1 MIGREFID
9 KIQELVIEG
18 QEPRVI
24 DGRTY
29 YRGREIMDEQIDS
42 ITLSTLEGFAELT
55 NYLHSGG
62 VPCFGVCVTTPE
74 SVCLLGAPDRHKRRD
89 ILAYGNSP
97 DRGSFPFENWLSQED
112 FVTMAQACFV
122 PTKELENVLHIVGT
136 LKAGRVTTYEDDGVT
151 QQVNATAG
159 VTRATHVEV
168 PNPVILRPWRTFAE
182 IEQPPSSF
190 ILRLRGGDENQKPQI
205 GLYEVIGGGWK
216 IMAMEIIT
224 NHLRGLIDAE
234 IPIFV

>member
-1 MIGREFID
+1 MIDRNFIEKIEELTLQGETPRE
-9 KIQELVIEG
+9 
-18 QEPRVI
+18 I
-24 DGRTY
+24 DGRTF
-29 YRGREIMDEQIDS
+29 YRGREIMDVELDA
-42 ITLSTLEGFAELT
+42 ITLSTLGGFAELAEC
-55 NYLHSGG
+55 LFVGG
-62 VPCFGVCVTTPE
+62 VPIFGAVVTTPE
-74 SVCLLGAPDRHKRRD
+74 SVCLLGNPDKHKRRG
-89 ILAYGNSP
+89 ILAYANSP

-122 PTKELENVLHIVGT
+122 RTDELDDVLRLVGT

-151 QQVNATAG
+151 QQVNAAAG

-168 PNPVILRPWRTFAE
+168 PNPVSLCPWRTFVE
-182 IEQPPSSF
+182 IEQPPSDF

-216 IMAMEIIT
+216 LAAMTAIAA
-224 NHLRGLIDAE
+224 HLREIMEGE